1 MKNVNRKQLHNIVEN
16 SVRKVLKEN
25 ADAMDTVW
33 KDSDELE
40 HENPYDD
47 MRISQEMNVDWDTSD
62 KTKKN
67 FNSTKN
73 PVLSPHYN
81 HNVEDGREEAEAYA
95 EGLFEAKIQKMVRKY
110 INEALDEP
118 YDNKRTRRT
127 FGDHEA
133 YDDRVKTIEKIV
145 RHTMKDV
152 AMYVSKRMGECKA
165 DLYDEGVADSEP
177 IVYQWEREIRKAIF
191 SESLQKK
198 FCNA

>member
-1 MKNVNRKQLHNIVEN
+1 MKNVNSKELHNVVEN

-25 ADAMDTVW
+25 IDAMDTVW
-33 KDSDELE
+33 KDSDELD
-40 HENPYDD
+40 HEIPYDD
-47 MRISQEMNVDWDTSD
+47 MRIAQEMDADWDASD
-62 KTKKN
+62 NTNKK
-67 FNSTKN
+67 FKSTKN

-95 EGLFEAKIQKMVRKY
+95 EGIFEAKIQKMVRKC

-118 YDNKRTRRT
+118 YDNKRTRKT
-127 FGDHEA
+127 FGGHEV
-133 YDDRVKTIEKIV
+133 YDNRVKTIENIV
-145 RHTMKDV
+145 RYTMKDV
-152 AMYVSKRMGECKA
+152 AMYVSKRMSKCKA

-191 SESLQKK
+191 NESLQKK